1 MKNHTHFESWRV
13 AVNHTTMMIDTA
25 TGAMKLDGEAS
36 EAVLKGLEV
45 LGLTLEA
52 LAQPVRPR
60 AEAAPQKRAKGAAR
74 RAAHYSPAAPS
85 LR

>member
-1 MKNHTHFESWRV
+1 MKNHTHYGSWRV
-13 AVNHTTMMIDTA
+13 AVNHAYMMIDTA
-25 TGAMKLDGEAS
+25 TGEMKLDGEAN

-60 AEAAPQKRAKGAAR
+60 AEAAPQKRAKGTPR
-74 RAAHYSPAAPS
+74 RAAHYSPAVPS
-85 LR
+85 VR